1 MSAPLPVSATE
12 IAAKAADAA
21 GNSLIDNA
29 WPWLEQHWWLP
40 TLLVALRVGQ
50 PVLWKL
56 SQKTKTKWDD
66 NLVKALAWLIGAVE
80 RKKK

>member
-1 MSAPLPVSATE
+1 MSAPLPLSVTE
-12 IAAKAADAA
+12 AAAKAATAA
-21 GNSLIDNA
+21 GDSLLDSA
-29 WPWLEQHWWLP
+29 MPWLEQHWWLP
-40 TLLVALRVGQ
+40 TLLIGLRVGQ

-80 RKKK
+80 RRKK